1 VPGRS
6 SSPDERL
13 RGLVAK
19 NDDELPVITRRS
31 NMTED
36 DKKEILSSDEKGAA
50 KSTLG
55 GAVAG
60 AVVGTAVGTPVV
72 RTLIGAVSGAV
83 IGARKRRS
91 KTQPTKRRTKAK
103 TSPAK
108 RRAPAKATAKKSK
121 SAPKRRTATKS
132 SKGST
137 RRVTKS
143 ASHTVRARSGRKRA
157 KPKSSRKARS

>member
-1 VPGRS
+1 
-6 SSPDERL
+6 
-13 RGLVAK
+13 
-19 NDDELPVITRRS
+19 
-31 NMTED
+31 MTED
-36 DKKEILSSDEKGAA
+36 DKKEILSSDEKGVA

-72 RTLIGAVSGAV
+72 GTLIGAVSGAV

-108 RRAPAKATAKKSK
+108 RRAPAKATVKKSK

-132 SKGST
+132 SRVQHEGPRSRHRKQAALSRGESARSLSHPGRHAVDGLALFDLATVYEDITPST
-137 RRVTKS
+137 RS
-143 ASHTVRARSGRKRA
+143 LAISNAS
-157 KPKSSRKARS
+157 